1 MGSSPVSRGGGG
13 TLGTVDS
20 GFHDGDP
27 PETTSDI
34 DESELRRELLN
45 DPGAFQEV
53 GKTRRF
59 FHPFQSFHPGIN
71 TVCLAAD

>member
-1 MGSSPVSRGGGG
+1 MGSPPTSRGGGHGGG

-20 GFHDGDP
+20 GFQDGDP

-45 DPGAFQEV
+45 DVSFC
-53 GKTRRF
+53 KKKLSM
-59 FHPFQSFHPGIN
+59 HPLN
-71 TVCLAAD
+71 

>member
-1 MGSSPVSRGGGG
+1 MKISWPSNFMSGAQRIMGSPPACRGGGGSSGGGGG

-45 DPGAFQEV
+45 DV
-53 GKTRRF
+53 
-59 FHPFQSFHPGIN
+59 SI
-71 TVCLAAD
+71 

>member
-1 MGSSPVSRGGGG
+1 MKISWPSSFMSSVQRAMGSPPTCRGGGGGGGG

-45 DPGAFQEV
+45 DVSKF
-53 GKTRRF
+53 
-59 FHPFQSFHPGIN
+59 
-71 TVCLAAD
+71 C

>member
-1 MGSSPVSRGGGG
+1 MSPGQRRMGSPPVSRGGRYGGG

-45 DPGAFQEV
+45 DV
-53 GKTRRF
+53 
-59 FHPFQSFHPGIN
+59 S
-71 TVCLAAD
+71 